1 MKQRIFVLLT
11 AVLVLLLALSLFG
24 CEKQGSENNQQ
35 TNEDPENVIVEKETT
50 DYSGMSKEEIIT
62 EFMKAWEND
71 DIVVMDE
78 LSDFSE
84 SFTNSQDFS
93 NYGYHGMFCW
103 GNVSFPSGD
112 YLICD
117 HGCENFSHAVNDL
130 EIRQSDNTDYG
141 CAPEELQSLHPEY
154 ENIYVVSFTMDEN
167 SIIRH
172 LEKCIFGWKEGTLL
186 SDDVFARDGVYGGG
200 IIFEMF
206 FDSEKGHWIIKE
218 EKHALN

>member
-1 MKQRIFVLLT
+1 MKQRLFVLLT
-11 AVLVLLLALSLFG
+11 AVLILLLALSLFG
-24 CEKQGSENNQQ
+24 CEKQDSENNQQ
-35 TNEDPENVIVEKETT
+35 TNDPPENVIVEKETT

-71 DIVVMDE
+71 DIAVMDE
-78 LSDFSE
+78 LSDFPE
-84 SFTNSQDFS
+84 DYRMGKNFEDN
-93 NYGYHGMFCW
+93 GYHAIFSW
-103 GNVSFPSGD
+103 GNVSMTDNPV
-112 YLICD
+112 CD
-117 HGCENFSHAVNDL
+117 HGCENFSHSIYDL
-130 EIRQSDNTDYG
+130 KIRQSDNSDYG

-154 ENIYVVSFTMDEN
+154 EDIYIASFTMDEN

-186 SDDVFARDGVYGGG
+186 SDDVFARDGVYGDG

>member
-24 CEKQGSENNQQ
+24 CEKQNSENNQQ
-35 TNEDPENVIVEKETT
+35 TNEYPEIVIVEKEPA
-50 DYSGMSKEEIIT
+50 DYSKMSKEEIIE

-71 DIVVMDE
+71 DIAVMDE
-78 LSDFSE
+78 LSDFAE

-103 GNVSFPSGD
+103 GNVSFPIGD

-117 HGCENFSHAVNDL
+117 HGCDNFSHAVNDL

-141 CAPEELQSLHPEY
+141 CAPEELQSLHPNY
-154 ENIYVVSFTMDEN
+154 ENTYAVSFMIEEN

-172 LEKCIFGWKEGTLL
+172 LEMCAFGGEEGKLVC
-186 SDDVFARDGVYGGG
+186 DQA
-200 IIFEMF
+200 FEQTGKYSCSQYFKMK
-206 FDSEKGHWIIKE
+206 FDEEKGHWVIVTKTY
-218 EKHALN
+218 AV